1 MNLEFFTVLPLASM
15 LYVGIAG
22 VVVSA
27 IGAGVAFTGAQQQ
40 AAAAEQQGKDQQ
52 AAANASAANA
62 EQQAAE
68 NIRRERINK
77 RRRLARLRSSMNAG
91 GVLMSDSSMD
101 VFAETAGREE
111 LALQDTA
118 RESNMDAANTRN
130 SGNIA
135 GWEARA
141 LARATRVSSY
151 GNLLSDSSKIATSAA
166 SNPAFAK
173 SGE

>member
-1 MNLEFFTVLPLASM
+1 MSM
-15 LYVGIAG
+15 MYVGIAS

-27 IGAGVAFTGAQQQ
+27 IGAGVSYAGAQAQAKAAEEQ
-40 AAAAEQQGKDQQ
+40 GRAQVKAADAAAR
-52 AAANASAANA
+52 NA
-62 EQQAAE
+62 ELQAAE

-91 GVLMSDSSMD
+91 GVVMSDSSMD

-111 LALQDTA
+111 LAIQDAA
-118 RESNMDAANTRN
+118 REANLDAANTRN
-130 SGNIA
+130 AGAVA

-151 GNLLSDSSKIATSAA
+151 GTLLSDASKTATTYAA
-166 SNPAFAK
+166 TR
-173 SGE
+173 